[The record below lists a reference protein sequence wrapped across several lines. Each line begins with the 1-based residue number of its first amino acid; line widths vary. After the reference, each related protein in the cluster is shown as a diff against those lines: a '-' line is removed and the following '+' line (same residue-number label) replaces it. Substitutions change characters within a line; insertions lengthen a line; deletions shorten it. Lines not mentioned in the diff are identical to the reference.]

1 MKVPQWAVPALVLV
15 FAVLGVGG
23 ARLLVFPSVVKEFG
37 AGAGR
42 GLPTVVMVVNGV
54 KCVDTAERAAG
65 QFAAIPG
72 VVRFV
77 AYASRNRVEVTFDP
91 TKTTPLKL
99 REALEG
105 PVYDEASGET
115 LFGVFKVLEL
125 NGRDVTLN

>member
-1 MKVPQWAVPALVLV
+1 MKAPQWVVPALVLA

-23 ARLLVFPSVVKEFG
+23 ARFLAFPSVVKEFG

-42 GLPTVVMVVNGV
+42 GLPTVVMVVSGV
-54 KCVDTAERAAG
+54 KCVDTAERAAK
-65 QFAAIPG
+65 QFAEVPG

-91 TKTTPLKL
+91 AQTGPSKL

-105 PVYDEASGET
+105 PVYDEVSGET

-125 NGRDVTLN
+125 DGRDVTLH